1 MRYNNIFKQ
10 IFLLPIFFPYIGF
23 INGLDLQPFFLAS
36 FAIYI
41 FLNFFII
48 KIEKTHLMVL
58 IIFLLY
64 VLSVTFYFQVPD
76 LIDFLI
82 MPVMFFI
89 FLAIVLNNDLF
100 SKHISSNFVLSIIF
114 IYLIVGFIQL
124 FIPEFL
130 AGLVARGTDS
140 LEILSSTNRGVRSL
154 CAEPSQFARLI
165 TSLSVLYALCAKI
178 EDKKIEKVTLTL
190 VCIFLGSLFL
200 SKALYSITMH
210 ILVLASFIFLTK
222 NLKIKYKLL
231 TSVVFLSFSALIFLF
246 LQEYRIST
254 LAFSIIENPSVVFNH
269 GAISKLLNVYL
280 SITGGL
286 SGIFSFLNNSSGY
299 ITFASYD
306 FYLQNKFHGGY
317 VDLIYKFGIAGLIY
331 IVIFFFQLF
340 KKINN
345 SIYSDFRF
353 FIIFYFLL
361 IPFSYG
367 PLLNPFPLIIISMI
381 QKRTNEY

>member
-165 TSLSVLYALCAKI
+165 TSLSCPKNLFQYQFG
-178 EDKKIEKVTLTL
+178 
-190 VCIFLGSLFL
+190 IFL
-200 SKALYSITMH
+200 YH
-210 ILVLASFIFLTK
+210 
-222 NLKIKYKLL
+222 
-231 TSVVFLSFSALIFLF
+231 
-246 LQEYRIST
+246 Q
-254 LAFSIIENPSVVFNH
+254 
-269 GAISKLLNVYL
+269 YL
-280 SITGGL
+280 P
-286 SGIFSFLNNSSGY
+286 
-299 ITFASYD
+299 
-306 FYLQNKFHGGY
+306 QH
-317 VDLIYKFGIAGLIY
+317 
-331 IVIFFFQLF
+331 
-340 KKINN
+340 
-345 SIYSDFRF
+345 
-353 FIIFYFLL
+353 
-361 IPFSYG
+361 
-367 PLLNPFPLIIISMI
+367 
-381 QKRTNEY
+381 

>member
-1 MRYNNIFKQ
+1 
-10 IFLLPIFFPYIGF
+10 
-23 INGLDLQPFFLAS
+23 
-36 FAIYI
+36 
-41 FLNFFII
+41 
-48 KIEKTHLMVL
+48 MVL